1 MLENGW
7 RQFFSHDFILSGISG
22 LSMYPDGKICV
33 WVLESMELIK
43 PNLIPRLS
51 PHANKWKA
59 GQGLHGNEVRSS
71 PSSVQVCAHSLFG
84 VQFQKERHAEKCSTR
99 HVEFCPARSNA

>member
-43 PNLIPRLS
+43 PSLIPRLS

-59 GQGLHGNEVRSS
+59 GQGLLGMRLD
-71 PSSVQVCAHSLFG
+71 QAHPLCRCVHIDLFG